1 MNQEQA
7 LKILKSGQNVF
18 LTGSAGT
25 GKTFLLNKFIE
36 YLKKRETKVGV
47 TASTGIAATHLGG
60 RTIHSWAGI
69 GIKQEMN
76 DKSIK
81 KIARNK
87 EFNEKIKK
95 TKVLII
101 DEISMFDARRLD
113 LVDRM
118 CKAIREP
125 FLPFGGIQIVMSG
138 DFFQL
143 PPVEQDQEPLFAYK
157 SIIWRNLNMR
167 TCYLDKQFRQE
178 DIKFIDILNK
188 IRRNKAGQEE
198 LDLLRTRL
206 YKSVNYHVSPTK
218 IYTHNINVDA
228 INYHELSRIPGE
240 ESVYYMTHYG
250 PADLVK
256 FLKKSCLAPEE
267 LKLKVGAI
275 IMFIKNNFNSGYV
288 NGTLGKIV
296 DFDSDN
302 DYPVIETKSG
312 KKIIAVPTNWCIQ
325 DDNDNIIASIKQIPL
340 RLAWAITVHKS
351 QGMSLDVAEIDLSK
365 SFERGM
371 GYVALSRVRTLDGI
385 RLMGINQL
393 SLKVNQSVV
402 EKDKEFKKS
411 SKQLEDSL

>member
-69 GIKQEMN
+69 GINQEMN

-302 DYPVIETKSG
+302 DYLVIETKSG

-402 EKDKEFKKS
+402 EKDKEFKKL

>member
-402 EKDKEFKKS
+402 EKDKEFKKL

>member
-7 LKILKSGQNVF
+7 LKILKSGENVF

-36 YLKKRETKVGV
+36 YLKEREIKVGV

-60 RTIHSWAGI
+60 RTIHSWSGI
-69 GIKQEMN
+69 GIKQEMD

-81 KIARNK
+81 RIAKNE
-87 EFNEKIKK
+87 EFSEKIKK

-113 LVDRM
+113 LVDRI
-118 CKAIREP
+118 CKVIKEP

-157 SIIWRNLNMR
+157 SIVWRNLNMK

-178 DIKFIDILNK
+178 DIKFINILDK
-188 IRRNKAGQEE
+188 IRKNEAGQEE
-198 LDLLRTRL
+198 LALLKTRL
-206 YKSVNYHVSPTK
+206 YKSVNYCVSPTK

-228 INYHELSRIPGE
+228 INDYELSRITE
-240 ESVYYMTHYG
+240 KESTYYMTHYG
-250 PADLVK
+250 SVDLVK

-267 LKLKVGAI
+267 LKLKIGAI
-275 IMFIKNNFNSGYV
+275 IMFIKNNFDSGYV

-296 DFDSDN
+296 DFDDDSDC
-302 DYPVIETKSG
+302 PVVETKLG
-312 KKIIAVPTNWCIQ
+312 NKIIAVPTSWCIQ

-402 EKDKEFKKS
+402 EKDKEFKEL
-411 SKQLEDSL
+411 SKQLEESL

>member
-7 LKILKSGQNVF
+7 LKVLKSGQNVF

-36 YLKKRETKVGV
+36 YLKERETKVGV
-47 TASTGIAATHLGG
+47 TASTGITATHLGG

-69 GIKQEMN
+69 GIKQEM
-76 DKSIK
+76 DDTSIK
-81 KIARNK
+81 RIAKNE
-87 EFNEKIKK
+87 EFSEKIKK

-113 LVDRM
+113 LVDRI
-118 CKAIREP
+118 CKVIREP
-125 FLPFGGIQIVMSG
+125 FLPFGGIQIIMSG

-157 SIIWRNLNMR
+157 SIVWRNSNIR

-188 IRRNKAGQEE
+188 IRKNKAGQEE

-206 YKSVNYHVSPTK
+206 YKSVNYHVNPTK

-228 INYHELSRIPGE
+228 INYHELSRIPEE

-267 LKLKVGAI
+267 LKLKIGAI

-302 DYPVIETKSG
+302 NYPVVETKSG
-312 KKIIAVPTNWCIQ
+312 NKIIAVPSSWCIQ
-325 DDNDNIIASIKQIPL
+325 DDNDNIIAKIKQIPL

-402 EKDKEFKKS
+402 KKDKEFKEL
-411 SKQLEDSL
+411 SKQLEGNL